1 MNTSDLVTEFV
12 ELQTQQAAGKLS
24 VQERSRWKDLRQAL
38 TLAEVSLSPADSCAN
53 ESPARFRIHNGEAI
67 REHEMRLSKPEVELE
82 LNGAVEL
89 GSQRVAVIE
98 PGPGLPAF
106 VSYAR
111 VLEQSQ
117 RGPSWYRLT
126 LE

>member
-1 MNTSDLVTEFV
+1 MNTSALVTEFV
-12 ELQTQQAAGKLS
+12 DLQKQQTTGKLS
-24 VQERSRWKDLRQAL
+24 VQDKSRWKDLRQAL

-53 ESPARFRIHNGEAI
+53 ESPARFRIHDGESI
-67 REHEMRLSKPEVELE
+67 REHEMRLSKPEMEIQ
-82 LNGAVEL
+82 LNGQVEL
-89 GSQRVAVIE
+89 GSQRVAVVE

-117 RGPSWYRLT
+117 RGPRWYRLS